1 MILIGWKIIIPSL
14 IANLIFSQVGV
25 CDVFDLISFDF
36 PNVKLT
42 PNSPKLNAILIVK
55 TYVVYWRRVK

>member
-1 MILIGWKIIIPSL
+1 L